1 LTAPSPHSIL
11 GVSQAPPNQ
20 DLNPAG
26 RLPVLG
32 LVADYVRIYW
42 LRFVL
47 VSAAVLV
54 PCFWHRRIMAGDLG
68 SHLYNAWLAQLIAR
82 GQAPGL
88 TVVTNWTNIVF
99 DFMLSGLG
107 RIVGLAAA
115 EKIAV
120 SVSVLI
126 FFWGAFALMCAAAR
140 RVPWFVAPL
149 LAIVSYGWTFE
160 MGFFN
165 YYISLGLSFFA
176 LALFWRGNR
185 FERLLAFAPSPLIV
199 MAHPVALVWLVGAA
213 IYIVAAE
220 SLPDHWQFVIFLL
233 AAAGIVFLHY
243 YVDSH
248 FIVDAEEDP
257 LYLFTGADQFLL
269 FGARYKIVQFAV
281 LIFAP
286 VAVFADIIKRCSIR
300 DAWAAYSIPLQL
312 FVLMELGVLL
322 LPDGIRFTGISAAL
336 ALITERLTSI
346 SAVLFCCI
354 LGLVTPR
361 KWHAI
366 AVFAVVATFFTFL
379 YRDTA
384 RLNHMEAQ
392 VEGLVRTLP
401 PNQRVLGTI
410 KPPEGSRVLI
420 QHMLDRACIGH
431 CFSYGNYEP
440 TTEMF
445 RVRALRPN
453 AYNMT
458 EGNAAAAME
467 DGDYDVAARDLPAYQ
482 VYQCGQQGTALCIRP
497 LAEGEENDELGI
509 HP

>member
-1 LTAPSPHSIL
+1 MTAPSPHSTL
-11 GVSQAPPNQ
+11 GASQASPNQ
-20 DLNPAG
+20 KPNTG
-26 RLPVLG
+26 GWLPVLG
-32 LVADYVRIYW
+32 LVADYVRIHW

-47 VSAAVLV
+47 VSAAGLA
-54 PCFWHRRIMAGDLG
+54 PCFWHRRIIAGDLG
-68 SHLYNAWLAQLIAR
+68 SHVYNAWLAQLIAR
-82 GQAPGL
+82 EQAPGL
-88 TVVTNWTNIVF
+88 AIVPIWTNIVF
-99 DFMLSGLG
+99 DSMLSGLG
-107 RIVGLAAA
+107 RIVSFAAA

-120 SVSVLI
+120 SLSILI
-126 FFWGAFALMCAAAR
+126 FFWGAFALVCAASR

-149 LAIVSYGWTFE
+149 LAMVSYGWTFE

-165 YYISLGLSFFA
+165 YYISLGISFFA

-185 FERLLAFAPSPLIV
+185 LERLLAFAPAPLII
-199 MAHPVALVWLVGAA
+199 MAHPLALVWLVGAA
-213 IYIVAAE
+213 IYITAAE
-220 SLPDHWQFVIFLL
+220 AVPRRWQFVIFFL

-243 YVDSH
+243 YVNSH
-248 FIVDAEEDP
+248 FIAEAEEDP
-257 LYLFTGADQFLL
+257 LYLFTGADQFQL
-269 FGARYKIVQFAV
+269 FDARYKIVQFAV

-286 VAVFADIIKRCSIR
+286 LAVVADFILRRSKR

-312 FVLMELGVLL
+312 FLLTELSVVL
-322 LPDGIRFTGISAAL
+322 LPDGIRFAGISAAL

-346 SAVLFCCI
+346 SAVLLCCI
-354 LGLVTPR
+354 LTLMTPR
-361 KWHAI
+361 KWQAI
-366 AVFAVVATFFTFL
+366 AVFAVAATFFTFL
-379 YRDTA
+379 YQDTGKFN
-384 RLNHMEAQ
+384 RMEAQ
-392 VEGLVRTLP
+392 VERLVRTLP

-453 AYNMT
+453 PYNMT
-458 EGNAAAAME
+458 EGNATAAME

-482 VYQCGQQGTALCIRP
+482 VYQCGQQGTALCIRA